1 MEKTI
6 TLNES
11 QMKLLQEY
19 KEAELIERAGM
30 RRSAQAAKDKRDM
43 GSFEAACKAYDKAAL
58 RLDVAARIFA
68 ASVAAVV

>member
-11 QMKLLQEY
+11 QLKLLQEY

-30 RRSAQAAKDKRDM
+30 RTAQAAKDKKDM